1 MTSRTAPNPFA
12 EPDVLLDKLVDR
24 CRYAGHDV
32 AEFQTDLAWSA
43 TLDLTPA
50 EYRRVWSTPID
61 TGGEHI
67 RYVADTPS
75 MNTPIGPRRVRQ
87 VFEAYRTA
95 VGRLP

>member
-1 MTSRTAPNPFA
+1 MTSRIAPNPFIR
-12 EPDVLLDKLVDR
+12 PDVLLVKLVDR

-32 AEFQTDLAWSA
+32 TEFQDDLDWSA

-50 EYRRVWSTPID
+50 EHRRVWSTPID
-61 TGGEHI
+61 RGGEHI

-87 VFEAYRTA
+87 VFEAYRAA
-95 VGRLP
+95 VERVR